1 MRFSKRVSGAT
12 ATILVSFA
20 LSGSATASF
29 SYCSQPYAPS
39 EYFSKPSKPLCATM
53 RNCSHWEIQSYKSDV
68 DTYFRKLKSYL
79 VDVDQYYEDAYDYAK
94 CMADLD

>member
-1 MRFSKRVSGAT
+1 MIFTKRVAGVA

-20 LSGSATASF
+20 LSSSATASF
-29 SYCSQPYAPS
+29 AYCSKPYAPS
-39 EYFSKPSKPLCATM
+39 DYFSKPSKPFCATM
-53 RNCSHWEIQSYKSDV
+53 RNCSDWEVQSYKSDV
-68 DTYFRKLKSYL
+68 ESYFRKLKAYL